1 MKLFETTAPLSFMK
15 FNPVADATDAMSLQE
30 LQTGSREL
38 SNRIAFLLEQMQ
50 SGNINNITLITEL
63 LDIQNAKLAQYEGK
77 ILQKE
82 AAGNV
87 TIDPVTG
94 QPIKQD
100 PELPPATKKPNWL
113 LYGVI
118 AGAVLFFIKRR
129 NA

>member
-1 MKLFETTAPLSFMK
+1 MTLLEKIAPLLYMSRT
-15 FNPVADATDAMSLQE
+15 PVPDATDAMTLQE

-63 LDIQNAKLAQYEGK
+63 LDTQNAKLAQYEGK

-94 QPIKQD
+94 QPVKQE

-113 LYGVI
+113 LYGGI
-118 AGAVLFFIKRR
+118 ATAAILLLRK
-129 NA
+129 

>member
-15 FNPVADATDAMSLQE
+15 FNPVADATDAMTLQE
-30 LQTGSREL
+30 LQTSSREL

-94 QPIKQD
+94 QPVKQD
-100 PELPPATKKPNWL
+100 PELPPATQKPNWL
-113 LYGVI
+113 LYGGI
-118 AGAVLFFIKRR
+118 AVTAIFLLRK
-129 NA
+129 